1 MNKLIIIAGCLVLT
15 LILGLTLVWPE
26 YQSFQTLQ
34 VNIEEKNIELQSK
47 EEYFSQIA
55 EVSLQLE
62 QYESELAKIASALPL
77 ETSLSSLFNFLQSTA
92 AQTGLVLE
100 EITLS
105 AITSPQKKK
114 DSLKEIHVNL
124 SMLGSYSALKDFLLT
139 IEASSRII
147 EVESISFE
155 SPEDLT
161 EPFTF
166 IVEIKTYSY

>member
-15 LILGLTLVWPE
+15 LILGLTLVWPK

-105 AITSPQKKK
+105 AITSPQKEKVN
-114 DSLKEIHVNL
+114 LKEIHVNL
-124 SMLGSYSALKDFLLT
+124 SMVGAYSALKDFLLT

-155 SPEDLT
+155 SPEDPT
-161 EPFTF
+161 ESFTF
-166 IVEIKTYSY
+166 RVEIKTYFY